1 MMKDQL
7 DSDSSQKKT
16 RPTIGL
22 LTVEAVST
30 FETGVAQTARER
42 GINLICFA
50 GGALGDPHG
59 FNAQRNKIFD
69 LVNREALD
77 GLIVWSS
84 AMNYYTSLEG
94 VRDFCHRYRPLPIVS
109 MAMALEG
116 IPSVLL
122 DNYQAMRSGLDHLI
136 QVHGYRR
143 IAFISGPEGHQE
155 SEERYR
161 AYLEALADYGLP
173 FDPQLV
179 APGGFEVRRG
189 AEAIRLLLDE
199 RQVDFEAIVTVDD
212 QVALSAMSALEARG
226 RHVPYDVA
234 VVGFDDE
241 LELVRTVTPPLTTV
255 PQLAHRQGERAAE
268 VLLALLQ
275 GDPVPMQTTVSTR
288 LTVRDSC
295 GCLDPA
301 VVQAAVGLVGVA
313 EGEFPAQL
321 AAQREKIVSEMMQGV
336 EAPTLKTDARWAY
349 SILNAF
355 FDELIGRR
363 PGSFL
368 QTFDEVLR
376 RVVLDGGDAGAQG
389 EIALSSLRR
398 QALPCLASSPETL
411 LRAEDLWQ
419 QGRSFIGG
427 LARRSQLY
435 QRLQLEERG
444 SLLDEIGQTLLATF
458 DVKELMDVIANEL
471 PRLGIKGCYLSLY
484 EGPAGSTD
492 YARLILAYDERGRAT
507 LPTGGLRFRSEALAP
522 TGLLPEHRPY
532 TLVVELLYFKEE
544 LIGFV
549 LFDVDLHQGIDT
561 TYSILR
567 RQISSALKGA
577 LLFQQLQT
585 NALQL
590 AGAYQALDE
599 SFRRERQFTADASH
613 ELRTPLAAMQA
624 ILSVVR
630 EKHRTAEAYEQAL
643 ADLTEETDRLR
654 GIVENLLHLAR
665 SDAAPAPVR
674 ESVDLTTLL
683 HDVTD
688 SLRALA
694 EAKGLTLTCAAPD
707 DLTVCGD
714 SDGLI
719 RLFLN
724 LLDNAIK
731 YSEQG
736 EIIVQAE
743 LDLAGPL
750 IRVKVTD
757 TGLGIAAE
765 HLPRIFN
772 RFYRVDASRSS
783 RGAGLG
789 LTIALDIAR
798 AHGGTIEAVSTPG
811 VGTTFTVL
819 LPG

>member
-1 MMKDQL
+1 MKNQSGL
-7 DSDSSQKKT
+7 NQQP
-16 RPTIGL
+16 RLTIGL
-22 LTVEAVST
+22 LTMEAVST

-42 GINLICFA
+42 GLNLICFA

-59 FNAQRNKIFD
+59 FNAQRNKVFD

-84 AMNYYTSLEG
+84 AMNFYTSLEG
-94 VRDFCHRYRPLPIVS
+94 VRDFCNRYRPLPIVS

-122 DNYQAMRSGLDHLI
+122 DNYQAMRSGMDHLV

-155 SEERYR
+155 SEARYR
-161 AYLEALADYGLP
+161 AYVEALAEYGLP

-179 APGGFEVRRG
+179 APGGFEVQRG
-189 AEAIRLLLDE
+189 AEAIRLFLDE
-199 RQVDFEAIVTVDD
+199 RQVDFEAVVTVDD
-212 QVALSAMSALEARG
+212 QVALNAMAALEARG

-241 LELVRTVTPPLTTV
+241 LELVKTVTPPLTTV
-255 PQLAHRQGERAAE
+255 PQLAQRQGERAAE

-275 GDPVPMQTTVSTR
+275 GDPVPAQTTVSTR
-288 LTVRDSC
+288 LTVRHSC

-301 VVQAAVGLVGVA
+301 VVQAAVGPVKITA
-313 EGEFPAQL
+313 GEFQPQL
-321 AAQREKIVSEMMQGV
+321 AARREQIITEMRRGV
-336 EAPTLKTDARWAY
+336 RTSSLDSDPAWAN
-349 SILNAF
+349 SILDAF
-355 FDELIGRR
+355 SAELIGER

-368 QTFDEVLR
+368 QAFDEVLR
-376 RVVLDGGDAGAQG
+376 QVVLAGEDAGAHG
-389 EIALSSLRR
+389 EMTLSNLRR
-398 QALPCLASSPETL
+398 QALPCLVGSREAL

-419 QGRSFIGG
+419 QARLFIGG

-435 QRLQLEERG
+435 RRLQTEQRG

-458 DVKELMDVIANEL
+458 DVKELMDVVANEL

-484 EGPAGSTD
+484 EGPATSTEW
-492 YARLILAYDERGRAT
+492 ARLILAYDEHGRAA
-507 LPTGGLRFRSEALAP
+507 LPAGGLRFRAEELAP
-522 TGLLPEHRPY
+522 AGMLPEQRSY
-532 TLVVELLYFKEE
+532 ILVVELLHFKEE
-544 LIGFV
+544 LIGFI
-549 LFDVDLHQGIDT
+549 LFDVDLHEEIDY
-561 TYSILR
+561 TYGILR

-577 LLFQQLQT
+577 LLLQQLET

-590 AGAYQALDE
+590 ERAYQALDE

-624 ILSVVR
+624 ILSVIR
-630 EKHRTAEAYEQAL
+630 QKPRIAEEYEQAL
-643 ADLTEETDRLR
+643 ADLAEETDRLR

-665 SDAAPAPVR
+665 SDAAPEPVR

-694 EAKGLTLTCAAPD
+694 EAKGLTLTCLALD
-707 DLTVCGD
+707 GLTVCGD
-714 SDGLI
+714 SDDLI

-736 EIIVQAE
+736 EIVVRAE
-743 LDLAGPL
+743 LDLIGPL
-750 IRVKVTD
+750 IRVTITD
-757 TGLGIAAE
+757 MGLGIAAE

-772 RFYRVDASRSS
+772 RFYRVDASRSTQ
-783 RGAGLG
+783 GAGLG

-798 AHGGTIEAVSTPG
+798 AHGGTIEAGSTLG

>member
-1 MMKDQL
+1 MSNQ
-7 DSDSSQKKT
+7 T

-30 FETGVAQTARER
+30 FETGVAHTARER

-59 FNAQRNKIFD
+59 FNAQRNKVFD
-69 LVNREALD
+69 LVNRDALD

-84 AMNYYTSLEG
+84 AMNFYTPLEG
-94 VRDFCHRYRPLPIVS
+94 VRDFCQRYRPLPIVS
-109 MAMALEG
+109 LAMALEG

-122 DNYQAMRSGLDHLI
+122 DNYAAMRSGIDHLV

-143 IAFISGPEGHQE
+143 IAFIGGPEGHQE

-161 AYLEALADYGLP
+161 AYVEALAEYGLP
-173 FDPQLV
+173 FDPRLV
-179 APGGFEVRRG
+179 APGGFEVQRG
-189 AEAIRLLLDE
+189 AEAIRLLVDE
-199 RQVDFEAIVTVDD
+199 RQVDFEALVTVDD
-212 QVALSAMSALEARG
+212 QVALNAMDALEARG

-241 LELVRTVTPPLTTV
+241 LEVVRTVTPPLTTV
-255 PQLAHRQGERAAE
+255 PQLAHHQGEQAAA

-275 GDPVPMQTTVSTR
+275 GEPVPARTTVSTR
-288 LTVRDSC
+288 LTVRHSC

-301 VVQAAVGLVGVA
+301 VVQAAVGLALSGVEGSVVVV
-313 EGEFPAQL
+313 EGEFQAQL
-321 AAQREKIVSEMMQGV
+321 AARREQIVAEMMRGV
-336 EAPTLKTDARWAY
+336 GTPVLKTDSAWAN
-349 SILNAF
+349 SILEAF
-355 FDELIGRR
+355 SAELIGER

-376 RVVLDGGDAGAQG
+376 QVVLVGGDAGAQG

-398 QALPCLASSPETL
+398 QALPCLAGSPEAI

-419 QGRSFIGG
+419 QARSFIGG

-435 QRLQLEERG
+435 QRLQLEQRG

-484 EGPAGSTD
+484 EGMAGSTD

-507 LPTGGLRFRSEALAP
+507 LPVGGLRFRSEALAP
-522 TGLLPEHRPY
+522 TGMLPEHRPY

-549 LFDVDLHQGIDT
+549 RFDVDLRQGIDT

-577 LLFQQLQT
+577 LLFQQLET

-590 AGAYQALDE
+590 EGAYQALDE

-624 ILSVVR
+624 ILSVIR

-643 ADLTEETDRLR
+643 ADLAEETDRLR

-665 SDAAPAPVR
+665 SDAAPEPVR

-694 EAKGLTLTCAAPD
+694 EAKGLTLTCVASD
-707 DLTVCGD
+707 GLTVCGD

-736 EIIVQAE
+736 EIVVRAE
-743 LDLAGPL
+743 LDLAGPM
-750 IRVKVTD
+750 IRVKITD
-757 TGLGIAAE
+757 MGLGIAAE

-798 AHGGTIEAVSTPG
+798 AHGGTIEAGSTPG